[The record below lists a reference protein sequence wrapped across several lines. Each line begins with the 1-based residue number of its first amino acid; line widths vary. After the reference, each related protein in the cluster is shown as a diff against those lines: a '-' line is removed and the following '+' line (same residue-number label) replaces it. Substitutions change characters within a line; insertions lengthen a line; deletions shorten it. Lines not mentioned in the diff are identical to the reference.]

1 MMGKSNV
8 FFDEK
13 LLIPKN
19 ISVRVSLRILGY
31 LN

>member
-13 LLIPKN
+13 LLIPKKN
-19 ISVRVSLRILGY
+19 SIRVNLRILGY